1 MSKKVGIIY
10 SETTANNFFN
20 QQAYSQLFASMQYQ
34 ATMAGIPFDILTE
47 ADVTDITKISQY
59 QTLIFP
65 SFQNVNKSQL
75 SAIESTLRSAVF
87 DYKIGLITSGNFLTN
102 DETGTPLAGDPYQ
115 RMKELLDLKIM
126 SSNGLNSN
134 VSLKVKDASN
144 SILQGYTAGE
154 NIRLYANNIAVSSFD
169 GFKNP
174 PTVLAEQEINGQSLN
189 AVLATQTGGR
199 NVHFSNDTFLN
210 DSNLVWQALQWS
222 IYADQPKVGLN
233 LTRNNSLFASRDDV
247 DLSKY
252 PTAAAKAADQLGT
265 ILTDWK
271 SKYGF
276 VGSHFINLGN
286 SPTESPDWNTLRP
299 LYQKW
304 LALGNEIGTH
314 SWTHPFNTN
323 DLNPEQLAA
332 EFNLSKQEIARQ
344 LGIPITG
351 ASIPG
356 NPENLNVDRE
366 LTKYFDYITGVGSTY
381 TNAIGYITP
390 DTTKS
395 VYFAPNIDFDFN
407 LVEFKKLTAPEVTA
421 RWNQQFDRTTTHA
434 NHPILEFSW
443 HDYGVTGVRPDLYD
457 PQIYTNFIAKAAQS
471 GTEFVTLDDVQ
482 TRFKTLDNADLTV
495 NQVGDLITAKVT
507 AGDVGKFGLDV
518 KSNKIIQSVTNWY
531 AYDNDSVFLPKTGGE
546 YQIKL
551 GNTIDP
557 ITHIDRLPQRAELL
571 TVKGD
576 GRDLEFQFQ
585 GEGNVSVALAQAG
598 GNNLVVEGADS
609 YRVNDRQLE
618 LTFAQNT
625 IHTAKVSFKPDLT
638 PLPPTTPPSVTP
650 QNQKIATTAPNSFA
664 QPLSTNIATT
674 APSSTTIPATISP
687 PPTPGATNT
696 PLPANTRRNRS
707 TNRGA
712 NTPLRVPAFDSLT
725 NPLRQESL
733 APTPQTLPLG
743 VQAQDV
749 LMNGNQN
756 LTDRQRRF
764 QPLTIDPM
772 AGGKIQPGNFD
783 KISSLGMS
791 KPNSSIDRITD
802 PLLAGSDLTQMLDRS
817 ANFTSPINPNQT
829 DQEFKSQLP

>member
-1 MSKKVGIIY
+1 MSNKVGIIY

-20 QQAYSQLFASMQYQ
+20 KQAYSQLFASMQYQ
-34 ATMAGIPFDILTE
+34 AAMAGIPFDILTE
-47 ADVTDITKISQY
+47 ADVADITKLTQY

-65 SFQNVNKSQL
+65 SFQNVNRSNL
-75 SAIESTLRSAVF
+75 GTIESTLRSAVF

-102 DETGTPLAGDPYQ
+102 DETGAPLAGDPYQ
-115 RMKELLDLKIM
+115 RMKELLDLKIT

-134 VSLKVKDASN
+134 VTLNVKDGSN

-154 NIRLYANNIAVSSFD
+154 QIHTYPNKIAVSSFD

-174 PTVLAEQEINGQSLN
+174 PTILAEQTVNDQNLN

-222 IYADQPKVGLN
+222 IYADKPKVGLN

-252 PTAAAKAADQLGT
+252 PTAAAKAASQLGT

-276 VGSHFINLGN
+276 VGSHYINLGN
-286 SPTESPDWNTLRP
+286 SQTEIPDWNILRP

-304 LALGNEIGTH
+304 LSLGNEIGTH

-323 DLNPEQLAA
+323 DLSSQQLES

-344 LGIPITG
+344 LGISVTG

-390 DTTKS
+390 DTTKA

-407 LVEFKKLTAPEVTA
+407 LVEFNKLTSPQVTA

-471 GTEFVTLDDVQ
+471 GTEFITLDDVQ
-482 TRFKTLDNADLTV
+482 TRFKTLDRADLSV
-495 NQVGDLITAKVT
+495 NQVGDVITARVT
-507 AGDVGKFGLDV
+507 ADDVGKFGLDI

-531 AYDNDSVFLPKTGGE
+531 AYDNDSLFLPKAGGE

-551 GNTIDP
+551 GSTIDP
-557 ITHIDRLPQRAELL
+557 LTHIDKLPQRAELL
-571 TVKGD
+571 SVRGD

-585 GEGNVSVALAQAG
+585 GEGTVSVALAQPA
-598 GNNLVVEGADS
+598 GNNLVVAGADS

-625 IHTAKVSFKPDLT
+625 VHTAKVSFKPDVT
-638 PLPPTTPPSVTP
+638 PLPPVQPPVTATSTQNNRIDPVQPQVTATPT
-650 QNQKIATTAPNSFA
+650 Q
-664 QPLSTNIATT
+664 TNRL
-674 APSSTTIPATISP
+674 
-687 PPTPGATNT
+687 NR
-696 PLPANTRRNRS
+696 LPANLVPNLSTPNITSSSPNRS
-707 TNRGA
+707 
-712 NTPLRVPAFDSLT
+712 V
-725 NPLRQESL
+725 
-733 APTPQTLPLG
+733 APTPKNFPTG
-743 VQAQDV
+743 VQIQATDA
-749 LMNGNQN
+749 LIRGNSN
-756 LTDRQRRF
+756 RIVDRRSMF
-764 QPLTIDPM
+764 QPSM
-772 AGGKIQPGNFD
+772 IQPVNGFKMASGNFD
-783 KISSLGMS
+783 RFANMGMMQ
-791 KPNSSIDRITD
+791 PNLAIDRNLA
-802 PLLAGSDLTQMLDRS
+802 PLPIGGDLFGGLDRS
-817 ANFTSPINPNQT
+817 ANFMSPLSMNQIY
-829 DQEFKSQLP
+829 QGFKY

>member
-1 MSKKVGIIY
+1 MSNKVGIIY

-20 QQAYSQLFASMQYQ
+20 KQAYSQLFASMQYQ
-34 ATMAGIPFDILTE
+34 AAMAGIPFDILTE
-47 ADVTDITKISQY
+47 ADVTDITKLTQY

-65 SFQNVNKSQL
+65 SFQNVNRSNL
-75 SAIESTLRSAVF
+75 GAIESTLRSAVF

-102 DETGTPLAGDPYQ
+102 DETGAPLAGDPYQ
-115 RMKELLDLKIM
+115 RMKELLDLKIT

-134 VSLKVKDASN
+134 VTLKVKDGSN

-154 NIRLYANNIAVSSFD
+154 QINTYANNIAVSSFD
-169 GFKNP
+169 GLKNP
-174 PTVLAEQEINGQSLN
+174 PTVLAEQTVNGQNLN

-222 IYADQPKVGLN
+222 VYADKPKVGLN

-252 PTAAAKAADQLGT
+252 PTVAAKNASQLGT

-276 VGSHFINLGN
+276 VGSHYINLGN
-286 SPTESPDWNTLRP
+286 SLTDVPDWNILRP

-304 LALGNEIGTH
+304 QSLGNEIGTH

-323 DLNPEQLAA
+323 DLTPQQLEA

-344 LGIPITG
+344 LGTPVTG

-390 DTTKS
+390 DTTKT
-395 VYFAPNIDFDFN
+395 VYFAPNIDFDYN
-407 LVEFKKLTAPEVTA
+407 LVEFNKLTSPQVTA
-421 RWNQQFDRTTTHA
+421 RWNQQFDRTTNRA
-434 NHPILEFSW
+434 NHPIILFSW

-482 TRFKTLDNADLTV
+482 TRFKTLDRADLTV
-495 NQVGDLITAKVT
+495 NQVGDVITAKVT
-507 AGDVGKFGLDV
+507 ADNVGKFGLDI
-518 KSNKIIQSVTNWY
+518 KSNKVIQSVTNWY
-531 AYDNDSVFLPKTGGE
+531 AYDNDSVFLPKAGGE

-551 GNTIDP
+551 GNSVAP
-557 ITHIDRLPQRAELL
+557 ITHINKLPQRAELL
-571 TVKGD
+571 SVRGD

-585 GEGNVSVALAQAG
+585 GEGNVSVALAQPA
-598 GNNLVVEGADS
+598 GNNLVVTGADS
-609 YRVNDRQLE
+609 YRVVDRQLE

-625 IHTAKVSFKPDLT
+625 VHTAKVSYKPDVNQVPPPVTAT
-638 PLPPTTPPSVTP
+638 PVQNNRVNPIQSPITTTTTQNNRIDPVQSPVTAIPAQNNRINRLPANLVPNLPSANIGSSSLDRAVAPVPQPPSV
-650 QNQKIATTAPNSFA
+650 QNF
-664 QPLSTNIATT
+664 
-674 APSSTTIPATISP
+674 
-687 PPTPGATNT
+687 PT
-696 PLPANTRRNRS
+696 
-707 TNRGA
+707 
-712 NTPLRVPAFDSLT
+712 
-725 NPLRQESL
+725 
-733 APTPQTLPLG
+733 G
-743 VQAQDV
+743 VQTQSIDT
-749 LMNGNQN
+749 LMRGNSNRIIDRRSLFQPSMIQPMNG
-756 LTDRQRRF
+756 LR
-764 QPLTIDPM
+764 M
-772 AGGKIQPGNFD
+772 VSGNFD
-783 KISSLGMS
+783 RFANMGMMQ
-791 KPNSSIDRITD
+791 PLAIDRNLA
-802 PLLAGSDLTQMLDRS
+802 PLPVGSDLFGGLDRS
-817 ANFTSPINPNQT
+817 ANFMSPLSMNQIY
-829 DQEFKSQLP
+829 QGFK